1 MVKIVDFKTYQ
12 KEDGTEFCALIVQ
25 AGVEAVKS
33 KETGRMYLTARTATV
48 PCTFDEDTCEALIGS
63 ELSGTIR
70 KVSVEPYEYT
80 VPDSGEIITLT
91 ERNEFVSEEEAI
103 LQDNL
108 VKKEEVF

>member
-12 KEDGTEFCALIVQ
+12 KEDGTEFCTLKVQ

-33 KETGRMYLTARTATV
+33 KETGKMYLTARIATV
-48 PCTFDEDTCEALIGS
+48 PCTFNEATCEALIGS
-63 ELSGTIR
+63 DLPGTIR
-70 KVSVEPYEYT
+70 KVTVEPYEFT
-80 VPDSGEIITLT
+80 VPDTGEIITLT
-91 ERNEFVSEEEAI
+91 ERNEFVNEDDAI

>member
-12 KEDGTEFCALIVQ
+12 KEDGTKFCALKVQ

-33 KETGRMYLTARTATV
+33 KQTGKMYLTARTATV
-48 PCTFDEDTCEALIGS
+48 SCTFDENTCKSLIGS
-63 ELSGTIR
+63 ELSGKIM
-70 KVSVEPYEYT
+70 KVDVEPYEYT

>member
-1 MVKIVDFKTYQ
+1 MVKIVDFTTYQ
-12 KEDGTEFCALIVQ
+12 KEDGSEFCTLKVQ

-33 KETGRMYLTARTATV
+33 KETGRMYLTARTASV
-48 PCTFDEDTCEALIGS
+48 PCTFDEATCEALIGS

-70 KVSVEPYEYT
+70 KVIVEPYEYT
-80 VPDSGEIITLT
+80 VPSTGEIITLT

>member
-1 MVKIVDFKTYQ
+1 
-12 KEDGTEFCALIVQ
+12 
-25 AGVEAVKS
+25 
-33 KETGRMYLTARTATV
+33 MYLTARTATV
-48 PCTFDEDTCEALIGS
+48 SCTFDENTCKSLIGS
-63 ELSGTIR
+63 ELSGKIM
-70 KVSVEPYEYT
+70 KVDVEPYEYT

>member
-1 MVKIVDFKTYQ
+1 MIQIIGFQTYQ
-12 KEDGTEFCALIVQ
+12 KDDGTEFCALKVQ
-25 AGVEAVKS
+25 SGVEAVKS
-33 KETGRMYLTARTATV
+33 KQTGKMYLTARTATV
-48 PCTFDEDTCEALIGS
+48 PCTFDENTCKSLIGS

-103 LQDNL
+103 IQDNL
-108 VKKEEVF
+108 VKQEEVF

>member
-12 KEDGTEFCALIVQ
+12 KEDGTEFCTLIVQ
-25 AGVEAVKS
+25 SGVEAVKS
-33 KETGRMYLTARTATV
+33 KQTGKMYLTAKTARV
-48 PCTFDEDTCEALIGS
+48 PCTFSEAVCESLIGS
-63 ELSGTIR
+63 ELPGVIR
-70 KVSVEPYEYT
+70 KVVVEPFDYT
-80 VPDSGEIITLT
+80 VEDTGEVITLT

>member
-12 KEDGTEFCALIVQ
+12 KEDGTEFCTLKVQ

-48 PCTFDEDTCEALIGS
+48 PCTFDEATCEALIGS

-70 KVSVEPYEYT
+70 KVNVEPYEYT

-103 LQDNL
+103 LQDNI
-108 VKKEEVF
+108 VRKEEVF